1 MQEKGLMKIIEFI
14 WKRRKEM
21 REIRYRGKR
30 VDNGEWAYGNLIY
43 DNIADKYWIILSINE
58 SEKID
63 GGLYIYAVEVIPET
77 IGQYTGLHDK
87 NGKEIYE
94 GDIVKIYYND
104 LTPITWI
111 MYSEQRTQFITRS
124 ESIYFD
130 NEPSGDFKSEQMEVI
145 RQHIRK

>member
-1 MQEKGLMKIIEFI
+1 MKIIEFI

>member
-1 MQEKGLMKIIEFI
+1 
-14 WKRRKEM
+14 M

>member
-1 MQEKGLMKIIEFI
+1 MQETGLMKIIEFI

>member
-1 MQEKGLMKIIEFI
+1 
-14 WKRRKEM
+14 M

-87 NGKEIYE
+87 KGQEIYE
-94 GDIVKIYYND
+94 GDIVLYKDWEMATENG
-104 LTPITWI
+104 
-111 MYSEQRTQFITRS
+111 
-124 ESIYFD
+124 
-130 NEPSGDFKSEQMEVI
+130 SGDMFINKGIVEYNESNCCFNITERQTIDNLDVLFEDTDCIEVI
-145 RQHIRK
+145 GNIYENKELLEG